1 MSIYIVT
8 LIYLRFIASGYREQI
23 YKLQKG
29 IPSLLEQCSD
39 YMFAIPA
46 PIDNAAEME
55 TYSAISY
62 SLISMADIVEVATG
76 KLYTLW
82 NEGIEQ
88 RLSSELRQEEWQDY
102 LLVATDIVRFS
113 LRAFALDDAASVQK
127 ATELSKKFRS
137 HDQLLRQIMVFRGRL
152 FNCRQDVLLWSL
164 LATLRVIVTASL
176 EVARGGRFRKRGDE
190 GDGLWE
196 EEKGNYGTDTGND
209 TLLE

>member
-1 MSIYIVT
+1 
-8 LIYLRFIASGYREQI
+8 
-23 YKLQKG
+23 
-29 IPSLLEQCSD
+29 
-39 YMFAIPA
+39 
-46 PIDNAAEME
+46 
-55 TYSAISY
+55 
-62 SLISMADIVEVATG
+62 MADIVEVATG

-190 GDGLWE
+190 EMVFGKKKKETMELTPEMILYSSDKENSLHELHGRR
-196 EEKGNYGTDTGND
+196 GC
-209 TLLE
+209 